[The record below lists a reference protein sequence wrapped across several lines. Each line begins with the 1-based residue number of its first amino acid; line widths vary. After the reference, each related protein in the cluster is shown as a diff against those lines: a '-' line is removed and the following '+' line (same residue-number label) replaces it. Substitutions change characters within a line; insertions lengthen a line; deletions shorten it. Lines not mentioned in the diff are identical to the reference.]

1 MDEKRIIER
10 FLEYIQ
16 IDSESRNE
24 KKFADRL
31 VKDLTELGLRVVRDD
46 SGAKAG
52 SDTDNIIAYLDGDP
66 ALEPLMLSA
75 HLDTVPPGKD
85 IVPVIEN
92 GVIRSAGNTI
102 LGSDD
107 KSGVV
112 AIVEAV
118 KTVIEENLPHRPVEM
133 VFTVC
138 EEVGLLG
145 AKYLDY
151 SLVKSKNAIAFDSG
165 GDVGTIV
172 NLAPGHIEIEATITG
187 KAAHA
192 GVAPE
197 TGISAIEAAAHA
209 VSAMK
214 LLRVDPETTA
224 NVGTFTAVGP
234 NNIVP
239 EKALLKM
246 EVRSRNAQK
255 LQEHSQHL
263 IDCMQSACDK
273 FGAQLHYTAE
283 TSYVTYHIPQ
293 DDPLIKLI
301 SESCEKIGAKV
312 FIKPTGGGSDANFF
326 NANGLHA
333 VVIGT
338 GMTDVHGVNESI
350 TVKNL
355 VDCARLTLEMIK
367 A

>member
-1 MDEKRIIER
+1 MDEKRIVER
-10 FLEYIQ
+10 FLEYIK
-16 IDSESRNE
+16 IDSESRCE
-24 KKFADRL
+24 KKFADRI
-31 VKDLTELGLRVVRDD
+31 VADLEEMGLRVVRDD
-46 SGAKAG
+46 AGAKAG
-52 SDTDNIIAYLDGDP
+52 SDTTNIIAYLDGEP
-66 ALEPLMLSA
+66 GLEPILLSA
-75 HLDTVPPGKD
+75 HLDTVPPGKN
-85 IVPVIEN
+85 IEPVIEN

-112 AIVEAV
+112 AIMEAV
-118 KTVIEENLPHRPVEM
+118 KTVVDEKIPHRPVEIA
-133 VFTVC
+133 FTVC

-145 AKYLDY
+145 AKYMDY
-151 SLVKSKNAIAFDSG
+151 SLIASKNAIAFDSG
-165 GDVGTIV
+165 GDIGTIV

-224 NVGTFTAVGP
+224 NVGTFTAIGP

-239 EKALLKM
+239 EKVQLKM
-246 EVRSRNAQK
+246 EVRSRNGEK
-255 LQEHSQHL
+255 LNAHKDHL
-263 IDCMQSACDK
+263 IDCMEKACDA
-273 FGAQLHYTAE
+273 FGAKLDYTAE
-283 TSYVTYHIPQ
+283 TSYISYFVPEN
-293 DDPLIKLI
+293 DPLITLI
-301 SESCEKIGAKV
+301 ADCCGKIGAKV
-312 FIKPTGGGSDANFF
+312 VVKPTGGGSDANFF

-355 VDCARLTLEMIK
+355 VDCAKLTLEMIK